1 MAVISAFSKCLVPP
15 PGVIDPPQT
24 ANKNWNPGNYIEG
37 TDDSQWA
44 GIKTRL
50 NQTND
55 PDGHWK
61 GAMMRISWREME
73 STNAAGTGSGG
84 YAGMNKIQTWLD
96 QIAAFPGKRL
106 MIFLGMKTFGSTSPT
121 SPAQAVPDY
130 MRNST
135 TYSGGIQYAGSQNGQ
150 YAYGS
155 SIGGPGGFVPNMHV
169 PAVKN
174 RFIALMEELANRFND
189 NPFLEAVV
197 FSEATIAKPVG
208 APTPW
213 PDQQDW
219 YDNYRDGLAAAKTA
233 LSNVQISQWVN
244 SPRDQMESFVPEIRA
259 LGIGLGMTDLT
270 YLDEGFNY
278 RNDLPGTGDNNT
290 PPGNIQHCQESAGLA
305 IITGHVSYPSMD
317 GSATNRC
324 QKGGFIQTQAIEFPR
339 YPGLGKT
346 RQFVHDWARDTVGV
360 THMIYRHGGTSKQ
373 PATGVRDPNMPADCT
388 NLTAAELAEAGFWT
402 ATSDAIS
409 GSYANKLR
417 DTVTDNWIHHPS
429 SDISTVTTRPAG
441 WD

>member
-15 PGVIDPPQT
+15 SGGGGVVIPDPPT

-37 TDDSQWA
+37 TSDSEWN

-73 STNAAGTGSGG
+73 STQGNYSG
-84 YAGMNKIQTWLD
+84 MSKIRNWLD

-106 MIFLGMKTFGSTSPT
+106 MIFLGMKTFGGSSF
-121 SPAQAVPDY
+121 AVPDY

-135 TYSGGIQYAGSQNGQ
+135 TYSGGIQYTGSQNGQ

-169 PAVKN
+169 NAVKN
-174 RFIALMEELANRFND
+174 RFIALMEEIANRFND
-189 NPFLEAVV
+189 DPCLEAVV

-213 PDQQDW
+213 PDQQEW

-233 LSNVQISQWVN
+233 LSNIQISQWVN
-244 SPRDQMESFVPEIRA
+244 SPRDQMKTFVPEIRA

-305 IITGHVSYPSMD
+305 IITGHVSFPAMD

-324 QKGGFIQTQAIEFPR
+324 QKGGFIQTQPIEFPR

-346 RQFVHDWARDTVGV
+346 RQFVQDWARDTVGV
-360 THMIYRHGGTSKQ
+360 THMIWRHGTSTQ
-373 PATGVRDPNMPADCT
+373 PSTGERDPNMPTDCS
-388 NLTAAELAEAGFWT
+388 NMTAAELASAGFWT

-409 GSYANKLR
+409 GSYAGKSRNLI
-417 DTVTDNWIHHPS
+417 TDNWIHHPS